1 MPLPVFSVELNLGE
15 GIWEDVTRDTR
26 ESQVIAMSH
35 GRRDWSDNVD
45 PGKCTL
51 KFNNGRSNVNTAIRG
66 RYSPRNPRSDL
77 FGIIGRNTRV
87 RVRVG
92 EPSVGATLG
101 GFDGSS
107 VTTPDSAA
115 LSIVG
120 DIDVRAEIHP
130 VNWRP
135 GAQSGNIDGMIIC
148 SKFDSATA
156 SSDRTWDFT
165 FTEAGV
171 LRFTSTPD
179 GSTPTFRVSTV
190 PIPEDSGRL
199 AVRATLD
206 VDNGAAGNTV
216 TFYTAPSIEGPW
228 TQLGDPVTNSGTTSI
243 HDNDQE
249 LGVGSGS
256 NGNAV
261 FTNFGTFE
269 GSFFK
274 LEVRDGIDGTLVAA
288 PDFTELDPDTF
299 NEPFTDEAGAVWTF
313 GDNAFIEDTSI
324 RFSGEISTWPQR
336 WDLSDK
342 NVWVPVTA
350 DGIQRRLQIQDV
362 PSVSSMF
369 NDLSQRENVVAYY
382 PMEEP
387 DTRTKFGS
395 GLIGDTTALSIQGR
409 VIAGQDG
416 SFPASNPLPIFD
428 GGAKVDGALPFYS
441 FSNNQR
447 VAFLMS
453 IPNDGI
459 DDLSPLISLGAS
471 GTAARWDL
479 VYGTGGS
486 VAVNAYDRDG
496 TQIHTGATV
505 AYDVDGKLLVFS
517 LWLDQTGSGI
527 EIQTSS
533 FTVDAG
539 EVSAVAFGETLASN
553 SYGRFTSITVGNL
566 GFDYGGATFG
576 QVFILRED
584 VHSIW
589 DAIVSSINAWSG
601 EVAGDRIQR
610 VAAAADVVVEFIGT
624 PSDTE
629 SMGRQ
634 TTNKF
639 VDILREAAASDF
651 GILTERLSGIGMRY
665 RTRESL
671 YNQEPR
677 MILDYEEGLI
687 FDPFDPLDDDQFL
700 RNHVTVKRV
709 EGQEFRAIEAEG
721 PLSILNPPDGVGV
734 YEDSAT
740 ISLRSDEQLV
750 DQAFWRLHLGT
761 LDELRFPAIYFDLR
775 NERIAALLDTIL
787 SLREGDRIQI
797 INTPEW
803 LPDKAIDLI
812 IQGWDENV
820 GIATHNITFNCVPAG
835 SWIVGESFIGLNP
848 DTGMAVAD
856 TDTDYASA
864 PDSAPLNITGDIDIR
879 LDVTLDDWNGGVQQV
894 LLGKYNI
901 DSNDRGYALVLT
913 STGLLR
919 LNWSVD
925 GAVAL
930 SANSTVAIASQ
941 SFSGRVAL
949 RSTLDVDLNGNY
961 QVIHYT
967 GRTIEGP
974 WKQLGA
980 DVNGVG
986 TTSINISSDPL
997 LIGRWNFGGSTNAT
1011 AGTFHKAEIRD
1022 GINGNIV
1029 ANPDFAAAAAEGG
1042 SSFTDGAGNLWSM
1055 NGSAEL
1061 DYDDSLEPEAA
1072 VRYQPE
1078 NAMLRLDAGPTD
1090 EVLDVYSDIPG
1101 FTMDSTNMPFD
1112 IEIKGEVLRV
1122 NTIEDG
1128 VLDQFNR
1135 VEASGLGTLT
1145 TGQEWVEFLGQ
1156 SGTVSVD
1163 GNVGVF
1169 DLTPSLGSTR
1179 FLSYTV
1185 PEVTFSDGIVEVEF
1199 DVDELPTGAGGDA
1212 GMRIVTRVQDD
1223 SNYYSLDVLVQ
1234 ADASVNLRIS
1244 EVDAGSFATLH
1255 NLTNPGGADIV
1266 GPVKGITPRL
1276 GVRFGAIGDLL
1287 IGQIWQKGNPAVMA
1301 TNITRDDRITS
1312 GSAGIRVST
1321 GGNTTNPNLVFNVE
1335 NFRIRN
1341 LQRMNVT
1348 RGINGFNQTLSAGDA
1363 IEMFNVT
1370 RYAL

>member
-1 MPLPVFSVELNLGE
+1 MPLPVFSVELNLAE
-15 GIWEDVTRDTR
+15 GVWEDVTRDTR

-35 GRRDWSDNVD
+35 GRRDWSENVD

-92 EPSVGATLG
+92 APSVAAILG
-101 GFDGSS
+101 GFAGSS

-120 DIDVRAEIHP
+120 DLDVRADILP
-130 VNWRP
+130 ATWRP
-135 GAQSGNIDGMIIC
+135 GAQSSSLDGMIIC

-165 FTEAGV
+165 ITEAGL
-171 LRFTSTPD
+171 LRFTSSET
-179 GSTPTFRVSTV
+179 GSGAVFRVSTV
-190 PIPEDSGRL
+190 PVPEDSGRL

-216 TFYTAPSIEGPW
+216 TFYTAPDIDGPW

-274 LEVRDGIDGTLVAA
+274 LELRDGIDGTLVAA

-299 NEPFTDEAGAVWTF
+299 NEPFTDGAGAVWTF
-313 GDNAFIEDTSI
+313 GSNAFIEDTSI

-350 DGIQRRLQIQDV
+350 DGVQRRLQIQDV

-369 NDLSQRENVVAYY
+369 NDLSQRESVVAYY
-382 PMEEP
+382 PMEES

-409 VIAGQDG
+409 VIAGQDA
-416 SFPASNPLPIFD
+416 SFPASLPLPIFD
-428 GGAKVDGALPFYS
+428 GGAKVDGALPYYRFAD
-441 FSNNQR
+441 NQR

-453 IPNDGI
+453 IPSGGI
-459 DDLSPLISLGAS
+459 DNFAPLISLGAS

-505 AYDVDGKLLVFS
+505 AYDVDGKLLIFS
-517 LWLDQTGSGI
+517 LWLDQTGTGI

-576 QVFILRED
+576 QVFILRDD

-589 DAIVSSINAWSG
+589 DAIVSSINAWAG
-601 EVAGDRIQR
+601 ETAGDRIQR

-639 VDILREAAASDF
+639 IDILREAAASDF
-651 GILTERLSGIGMRY
+651 GILTERLSGVGMRY

-671 YNQEPR
+671 YNQAPK
-677 MILDYEEGLI
+677 MILDYEEGLV
-687 FDPFDPLDDDQFL
+687 FDPFDPIDDDQFL
-700 RNHVTVKRV
+700 RNHITVKRV

-721 PLSILNPPDGVGV
+721 PLSILNPPEGVGV

-761 LDELRFPAIYFDLR
+761 LDELRFPAIRFDLR
-775 NERIAALLDTIL
+775 NERIAEIQDTIL

-803 LPDKAIDLI
+803 LPSKAVDLLV
-812 IQGWDENV
+812 QGWDENI
-820 GIATHNITFNCVPAG
+820 GIATHEITFNCVPAG
-835 SWIVGESFIGLNP
+835 SWIVGESFNALNP
-848 DTGMAVAD
+848 ETGMDAAD
-856 TDTDYASA
+856 TDTDFAST
-864 PDSAPLNITGDIDIR
+864 PDSASLDITGDIDIR

-894 LLGKYNI
+894 LMGKYNI
-901 DSNDRGYALVLT
+901 DSNDRAYGLVVT
-913 STGLLR
+913 STGRLR
-919 LNWSVD
+919 FNWSPD
-925 GAVAL
+925 GT
-930 SANSTVAIASQ
+930 TVMAASPTPPIASQ
-941 SFSGRVAL
+941 TFGGRVAV
-949 RSTLDVDLNGNY
+949 RATLDVDLNGNNRA
-961 QVIHYT
+961 VLYT

-974 WKQLGA
+974 WLQLG
-980 DVNGVG
+980 DEIDQVG
-986 TTSINISSDPL
+986 TTSIHNSSDPL
-997 LIGRWNFGGSTNAT
+997 LIGRWNFGGGTNPT
-1011 AGTFHKAEIRD
+1011 SGIFHKAEIRD

-1029 ANPDFAAAAAEGG
+1029 ANPDFAAVEPGAT
-1042 SSFTDGAGNLWSM
+1042 SFTDGAGNLWTL
-1055 NGSAEL
+1055 NGAAEIV
-1061 DYDDSLEPEAA
+1061 YDTSLEPEAA

-1078 NAMLRLDAGPTD
+1078 NAMLREDAGPAD
-1090 EVLDVYSDIPG
+1090 EVIEVYSDLPG
-1101 FTMDSTNMPFD
+1101 FTMDSTNLPFN
-1112 IEIKGEVLRV
+1112 IEVQGEIMRV

-1135 VEASGLGTLT
+1135 VEVSDWGSMT
-1145 TGQEWVEFLGQ
+1145 TGQAWETFLAQ
-1156 SGTVSVD
+1156 SGTSSVN
-1163 GNVGVF
+1163 GNVGVM
-1169 DLTPSLGSTR
+1169 DVTPSLGSNV
-1179 FLSYTV
+1179 FLGFWS
-1185 PEVTFSDGIVEVEF
+1185 PEIQLSDGIIELDF
-1199 DVDELPTGAGGDA
+1199 DMDQLPVGAGA
-1212 GMRIVTRVQDD
+1212 SASARIITRVQDS

-1234 ADASVNLRIS
+1234 ADASVDLRIS
-1244 EVDAGSFATLH
+1244 EQNAGSFNTLQS
-1255 NLTNPGGADIV
+1255 LTNPGGSDIV
-1266 GPVKGITPRL
+1266 APVAGTISRM
-1276 GVRFGAIGDLL
+1276 GVRFGAVGDLL
-1287 IGQIWQKGNPAVMA
+1287 IGQIWTKDNPNLMA
-1301 TNITRDDRITS
+1301 TNIVRDSRLTS
-1312 GSAGIRVST
+1312 GSVGIRVGT
-1321 GGNTTNPNLVFNVE
+1321 DPEVTNANIEFNIE

-1348 RGINGFNQTLSAGDA
+1348 RGINGFNQTLSAGDV
-1363 IEMFNVT
+1363 IKMFNET